1 MWRLRG
7 RKRRRKEIMKY
18 YPEDEKFSVP
28 FCQCDG
34 CLREHDGCPYGE
46 RKPLPITLYKEKCL
60 ERRIP
65 KCPELAGIMGAVI
78 GDAMG
83 VPYEFM
89 RRGTFRCTGMASG
102 GTHGMPAGTWSD
114 DSALMLATADGLAHD
129 MDIESI
135 GRLFVMWLH
144 DGEYTPDGK
153 VFDVGNTTREAIE
166 RIANG
171 TSAYESGNGGKM
183 DNGNGSLMRI
193 LPLAFAFR
201 NSKNRPEAV
210 RMASSI
216 THSNILSVMC
226 CQIYVEIAT
235 DLLKG
240 MTPEEAYD
248 DVCARFSGQAS
259 REEHLARKELGRFLS
274 GGMKT
279 APEDEIRSS
288 GYVAD
293 TLEASVWCL
302 LHSGSFAEAI
312 LKAVNLGGDTDTT
325 GCVTGGLAG
334 IWYGFDAIP
343 RPWLV
348 QVREREMAESIA
360 SRLFL
365 RFGEEG

>member
-1 MWRLRG
+1 
-7 RKRRRKEIMKY
+7 MKY
-18 YPEDEKFSVP
+18 YPEDEKFSIP

-46 RKPLPITLYKEKCL
+46 RRPLSITLYKEKCL

-78 GDAMG
+78 GDALG

-89 RRGTFRCTGMASG
+89 RRGTFECRGMKPG

-171 TSAYESGNGGKM
+171 TSAYDSGSGGKM

-201 NSKNRPEAV
+201 NKKNRLEAV
-210 RMASSI
+210 EMVSSI
-216 THSNILSVMC
+216 THSNALSVMC
-226 CQIYVEIAT
+226 CQIYVEMAVS
-235 DLLKG
+235 LMKG

-248 DVCARFSGQAS
+248 DACARFSGHPVGHVSQQ
-259 REEHLARKELGRFLS
+259 ENYARRELGRFLS
-274 GGMKT
+274 GKMKT
-279 APEDEIRSS
+279 AAEDEIRSS
-288 GYVAD
+288 GYVVD
-293 TLEASVWCL
+293 TLEAAAWCL
-302 LHSGSFAEAI
+302 MHSESFEEAV
-312 LKAVNLGGDTDTT
+312 LKAVSLGGDTDTT

-343 RPWLV
+343 RLWLV

-365 RFGEEG
+365 RFGSED